1 MTVTAVSHELNYHN
15 MLEDRDYMRQAEYRG
30 GAVSFTIALIII
42 NAVIF
47 IAETIFLNTPRAG
60 FFVDNYL
67 ALSLQ
72 GLQHGYAW
80 QLLTFQFLHAGW
92 LHLIFN
98 MLAVF
103 FFGRPVEMALGSRRF
118 LTLYLSSGV
127 IGGLCQM
134 GAAFAWPE
142 YFGGA
147 VVGASAGAYGL
158 VAAFAVLN
166 WWKRFT
172 LFIYFFPVTMRG
184 RTLLWLTIGLAAFG
198 IFVTPHSNIANVAH
212 LGGILTGAL
221 FVRQIVQ
228 GRWHWPKLALPLL
241 RRPAPREFVVTH
253 AKGRFWRSASHADDN
268 VSPDEF
274 VKSEVDPILD
284 KISAHGI
291 QSLTAKE
298 REILEKA
305 RGKMGKH

>member
-1 MTVTAVSHELNYHN
+1 
-15 MLEDRDYMRQAEYRG
+15 MLEDRDYMRQPDYYRPQL
-30 GAVSFTIALIII
+30 SFTVALVVV
-42 NAVIF
+42 NTA
-47 IAETIFLNTPRAG
+47 IFLVELAAFNSPRG
-60 FFVDNYL
+60 SDFIDNYL
-67 ALSLQ
+67 ALSLE
-72 GLQHGYAW
+72 GLQHGYIW

-103 FFGRPVEMALGSRRF
+103 FFGRTVETALGHGRF

-134 GAAFAWPE
+134 ATALAWPSF
-142 YFGGA
+142 FGGA

-166 WWKRFT
+166 WWERFT
-172 LFIYFFPVTMRG
+172 LLIYFFPVTMRG
-184 RTLLWLTIGLAAFG
+184 RTLLWCSIGLAAGGVFL
-198 IFVTPHSNIANVAH
+198 TPHSQIANVAH
-212 LGGILTGAL
+212 LGGILTGIV
-221 FVRQIVQ
+221 FVRQFVQ
-228 GRWHWPKLALPLL
+228 GRWSWPQWGTPSP
-241 RRPAPREFVVTH
+241 RPAAPRQFVVSR
-253 AKGRFWRSASHADDN
+253 AGKGKFWHSAGGQPDEELST
-268 VSPDEF
+268 DEF

-291 QSLTAKE
+291 QSLTSRE

-305 RGKMGKH
+305 RSKFAKH

>member
-1 MTVTAVSHELNYHN
+1 
-15 MLEDRDYMRQAEYRG
+15 MLEDRDYMRQPAYEGLRLSFTLALVIVNTAIFLAELAAFSTPR
-30 GAVSFTIALIII
+30 GAV
-42 NAVIF
+42 
-47 IAETIFLNTPRAG
+47 
-60 FFVDNYL
+60 FVDSYF
-67 ALSLQ
+67 ALSVEGLRQ
-72 GLQHGYAW
+72 GYIW

-103 FFGRPVEMALGSRRF
+103 FFGRPVEMALGRGRF

-134 GAAFAWPE
+134 AAALVWPSF
-142 YFGGA
+142 FGSA
-147 VVGASAGAYGL
+147 VVGASASACGL

-166 WWKRFT
+166 WWERFT

-184 RTLLWLTIGLAAFG
+184 RTLLWCSIGLAAG
-198 IFVTPHSNIANVAH
+198 SIFLTPHSNIANVAH

-228 GRWHWPKLALPLL
+228 GHWHWPEWGSSSSH
-241 RRPAPREFVVTH
+241 PAVPREFAVTR
-253 AKGRFWRSASHADDN
+253 AGKGRFWRSAAGKSDEEL
-268 VSPDEF
+268 PTDEF
-274 VKSEVDPILD
+274 VKNEVDPILE

-291 QSLTAKE
+291 QSLTARE

-305 RGKMGKH
+305 RSKMAKR